1 MSENLIYGIHAVA
14 KALENGNVGS
24 LLVLHG
30 KKNKAVKQL
39 IVDAE
44 KRGIAVSVMDGKAFD
59 KHLGSVNHQGVA
71 ANLLK
76 QQVTY
81 SEDDIPFIFEKHD
94 KNLILVL
101 DEVTD
106 PHNVGACL
114 RTANAFGAS
123 MVIAPRKNSAP
134 LNATVRKVASGAAES
149 TPYIQVTNLV
159 RTLTLLKDLG
169 AWTYGADMDAKTSL
183 DKVDFSGHVAVVMGS
198 EGQGLRR
205 LTKETIDE
213 MFSIP
218 MCGDVESLNVSVA
231 SAISLYA
238 VKQKL

>member
-1 MSENLIYGIHAVA
+1 MNENLIYGIHAVA
-14 KALENGNVGS
+14 KALESGNVSS

-39 IVDAE
+39 MADAE
-44 KRGIAVSVMDGKAFD
+44 KQGVAVSVIDDKAFA
-59 KHLGSVNHQGVA
+59 KRLGQVNHQGVA
-71 ANLLK
+71 ATLSK
-76 QQVTY
+76 QLVSF
-81 SEDDIPFIFEKHD
+81 SEDDIPFIFERHD
-94 KNLILVL
+94 SNLILVL

-159 RTLTLLKDLG
+159 RTLGLLKELG
-169 AWTYGADMDAKTSL
+169 AWTYGADMHADKSL
-183 DKVDFSGHVAVVMGS
+183 NEMTFSGHVVMVMGS

-205 LTKETIDE
+205 LTRETLDE
-213 MFSIP
+213 MFRIP
-218 MCGDVESLNVSVA
+218 MLGDVESLNVSVA
-231 SAISLYA
+231 SAIALYEIRR
-238 VKQKL
+238 